1 MTTPEDIRIAQ
12 IIMEN
17 PDVMEAI
24 RGICREKK
32 ENRRMSRFEKE
43 CGLSDHYISLLAN
56 DDGRRSMTIY
66 TADKLL
72 NALGYTLRIVPIR
85 RNR

>member
-56 DDGRRSMTIY
+56 DDGQRSMTIY

-85 RNR
+85 RNK